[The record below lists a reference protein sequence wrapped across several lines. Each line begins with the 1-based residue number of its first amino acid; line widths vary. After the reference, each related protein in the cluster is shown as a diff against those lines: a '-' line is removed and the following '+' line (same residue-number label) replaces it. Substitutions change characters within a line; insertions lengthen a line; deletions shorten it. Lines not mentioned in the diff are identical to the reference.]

1 MKTIEFK
8 LDLTQKQA
16 ATIDQ
21 WLSALKP
28 IWNYGLSLYEERQQ
42 RKWRDKLDA
51 DLPRGLVLKW
61 KKGKIVGTGILKT
74 RDGHPYCPIRT
85 QSHHE
90 DIKEAIGDAYRFHDQ
105 DWILAVCSR
114 ARIALIQHSLDPA
127 WKAYQK
133 GIRKRPRYK
142 GRNDKILSLANYGG
156 VDLKKTVKFSGNKIK
171 LPKLGWI
178 KVKGLSE
185 RWDIQWHLSNYR
197 IVKQPSGYYLQLV
210 GDLPPT
216 DYGTPSDKAVG
227 VDVGST
233 KVWTDTLGR
242 QVEPKRY
249 ARKKQKQLARLQR
262 KVSRQQKGSKN
273 QAKTRQRIAKVHEKI
288 ARQRKGFNHQLSTKI
303 VKEYGAV
310 AVEDI
315 NLQNLTRKPK
325 AKLREDGKGY
335 KQNGAKRKA
344 GLHKSLLDHGI
355 GQLRTMIETK
365 AKCSDREFVK
375 VKAAYTSQECAVCGH
390 TSAENRPKK
399 PMTKF
404 LCVACGHADHAD
416 RNAAINILN
425 RGLMVFDR
433 QYRIYPSLVGKITP
447 ERGETLES
455 SGDVPLGDAEA
466 VSGRQMKQEA
476 THNSTL
482 AQVRPAISPQK
493 GARHD
498 SDLTEKVNKTDP
510 TVSGARDRATKRKRL
525 KRAYPENQTQLTIWD
540 LTAS

>member
-8 LDLTQKQA
+8 LNLTLDQQK
-16 ATIDQ
+16 TVDN
-21 WLSALKP
+21 WLAVLKP
-28 IWNYGLSLYEERQQ
+28 IWNYGLSLYEEKQQ
-42 RKWRDKLDA
+42 RKWREKLSSDI
-51 DLPRGLVLKW
+51 PNGVVLKW
-61 KKGKIVGTGILKT
+61 KKGKIVGTGILTT
-74 RDGHPYCPIRT
+74 RQGHKYCPIRT
-85 QSHHE
+85 QSHHP
-90 DIKEAIGDAYRFHDQ
+90 DIKKAIDKAYRYHEQ
-105 DWILAVCSR
+105 DWVLAVCSR
-114 ARIALIQHSLDPA
+114 ARLSLIRDNLDIA

-133 GIRKRPRYK
+133 RLRKRPRYK
-142 GRNDKILSLANYGG
+142 GRHDKIVSFANNSSAK
-156 VDLKKTVKFSGNKIK
+156 DCKIEGNRIK
-171 LPKLGWI
+171 LPILGWV

-185 RWDIQWHLSNYR
+185 RWDFSLKLCQYR
-197 IVKQPSGYYLQLV
+197 VIKQASGYYIQLV
-210 GDLPPT
+210 GEIPPT
-216 DYGTPSDKAVG
+216 DYGTPSDKAIG

-262 KVSRQQKGSKN
+262 QVDRQKKGSKN

-303 VKEYGAV
+303 IKEYGAV

-315 NLQNLTRKPK
+315 NLPNLFRKPK

-335 KQNGAKRKA
+335 KQNGRKRKA
-344 GLHKSLLDHGI
+344 GLHKSLSDHGI

-390 TSAENRPKK
+390 TSAENRTKK

-455 SGDVPLGDAEA
+455 SGDVPLGDAERLT
-466 VSGRQMKQEA
+466 SRQMKQEA
-476 THNSTL
+476 IHTGTL
-482 AQVRPAISPQK
+482 AQARPAIPPQK
-493 GARHD
+493 GARRD
-498 SDLTEKVNKTDP
+498 SDSIEKSNKTNP
-510 TVSGARDRATKRKRL
+510 NVSGAKDTASRRIKKRRAN
-525 KRAYPENQTQLTIWD
+525 PENQTQLTIWD
-540 LTAS
+540 ITAS